1 MATSTFYATNSG
13 RWHNGS
19 GNMQPTNYAYGWIS
33 GNDPCTGRFYA
44 YPEYLGN
51 YGNRYGLVWFDTAAI
66 SAAMADQNISGVTL
80 TLRRTD
86 TGGYNPSRALM
97 GTADKY
103 LYVWGLKLAAA
114 GKGSTAIGNTY
125 GVSKSYVSTVGAKY
139 ATYNSPIY
147 RNSTITVTIPAA
159 LFTAW
164 LADGIT
170 GLMVCDGDDSNV
182 TQGDANHV
190 YGDGMNGRVDNP
202 PPYYDEGSTYGYM
215 TFAGYDNA
223 TYKPYLTIT
232 HAPSVPNP
240 TPPSGILTVS
250 PLPVKTATATFDW
263 GDASDT
269 VFTSSQLFYEMPIT
283 YNGGASWSATYTST
297 QGSSQYSLNIKTA
310 LGLAAG
316 QYYYNT
322 NCQFRVRTKTP
333 LYNGQHY
340 YSSWVTSGA
349 FTIDYRIPPSVPT
362 SLTPSKANPY
372 EGESI
377 SFTVGRPSSYNTH
390 NAAGAVMQMTY
401 YVKLASGTA
410 LTNATEPVTSSSK
423 VVPYTVGNLTS
434 GKSDLA
440 TSIRAY
446 CKDAQGQQGPETGN
460 VAFTV
465 RRFRAPAVIVENVE
479 REEESA
485 VIHLL
490 VTDTGYGGTQSGSQI
505 NKIEYRLDGGA
516 WNDATLLGW
525 DGLKNSFEI
534 TSLSAAARY
543 TMEVRAVN
551 NAPAGTSLSDKT
563 GSAHQSLLLEFL
575 PQGGFYKNKTTGV
588 GMVYSRAAIIG
599 PDPTVSVNDGDMI
612 VADDIYAQGN
622 KKVWHEGNDSVGRVG
637 RPIVHW
643 PYKGSSG
650 SGWWRVFSFTPTGGM
665 SDPSVVHISAFSDSS
680 GLADRAHWELVLSGV
695 QGGDPTYS
703 SAYLRSFGNI
713 TPDMFQLRYSTT
725 TGTYTLFFYIPQYTY
740 YGLYITFPKAPCPY
754 SLYNSAMEP
763 TGSVN
768 IPVKYEKAPVLLWSG
783 SWSSGDI
790 AIADI
795 AKYTL
800 FNIMTSDTAAPF
812 VGVKSA
818 NGQLLVGYT
827 ITGDA
832 GVMTTRTIWIPI
844 SGTTLTLAGVRGMT
858 HYAGASHG
866 ERAGYS
872 ITSIHGVV

>member
-86 TGGYNPSRALM
+86 TGGRNPSGAVM

-147 RNSTITVTIPAA
+147 WNSTITVTIPAA

-240 TPPSGILTVS
+240 TPPVPSTPGTITTDLN
-250 PLPVKTATATFDW
+250 TFDW
-263 GDASDT
+263 SDATDT
-269 VFTSSQLFYEMPIT
+269 IYASNELYYEMQLSFDGGSSWTET
-283 YNGGASWSATYTST
+283 YSSA
-297 QGSSQYSLNIKTA
+297 QGSSQRQLYLKTV
-310 LGLAAG
+310 LSLAAG
-316 QYYYNT
+316 QYYYNA
-322 NCQFRVRTKTP
+322 NCKYRARTQTP
-333 LYNGQHY
+333 LYGGSYY
-340 YSSWVTSGA
+340 YSDWAVSGT

-401 YVKLASGTA
+401 YVKLASGVA
-410 LTNATEPVTSSSK
+410 LGNSTEPVTSSSEI
-423 VVPYTVGNLTS
+423 VPCWVGPLTS
-434 GKSDLA
+434 GKSDLS
-440 TSIRAY
+440 TYIRAY
-446 CKDAQGQQGPETGN
+446 CKDAHGQQGPETGN

-525 DGLKNSFEI
+525 DGLKNSFEV
-534 TSLSAAARY
+534 TGLSAAARY

-599 PDPTVSVNDGDMI
+599 SDPLKSVHAGELRLRALEDGWIDAHETWTYASATTITVPSGAGGRYQKGDKIRLKQGGEYKYFYIVSVSDTTLSI
-612 VADDIYAQGN
+612 
-622 KKVWHEGNDSVGRVG
+622 
-637 RPIVHW
+637 
-643 PYKGSSG
+643 
-650 SGWWRVFSFTPTGGM
+650 TGG
-665 SDPSVVHISAFSDSS
+665 SDYTLVSAAITDNYYSKAENPQGFPRWFNWSPTFTGFSSNPTNGVYRFHINGTVCSAAIRIPASGAGTSNATTFTISAPVAAKTLANAEWCGMARITDNGTIQQYNGILLIASGETSFVVAKDNTSS
-680 GLADRAHWELVLSGV
+680 TSWTASGTKRLN
-695 QGGDPTYS
+695 G
-703 SAYLRSFGNI
+703 GNI
-713 TPDMFQLRYSTT
+713 
-725 TGTYTLFFYIPQYTY
+725 
-740 YGLYITFPKAPCPY
+740 
-754 SLYNSAMEP
+754 
-763 TGSVN
+763 V
-768 IPVKYEKAPVLLWSG
+768 YE
-783 SWSSGDI
+783 I
-790 AIADI
+790 
-795 AKYTL
+795 
-800 FNIMTSDTAAPF
+800 
-812 VGVKSA
+812 
-818 NGQLLVGYT
+818 
-827 ITGDA
+827 
-832 GVMTTRTIWIPI
+832 
-844 SGTTLTLAGVRGMT
+844 
-858 HYAGASHG
+858 
-866 ERAGYS
+866 
-872 ITSIHGVV
+872 